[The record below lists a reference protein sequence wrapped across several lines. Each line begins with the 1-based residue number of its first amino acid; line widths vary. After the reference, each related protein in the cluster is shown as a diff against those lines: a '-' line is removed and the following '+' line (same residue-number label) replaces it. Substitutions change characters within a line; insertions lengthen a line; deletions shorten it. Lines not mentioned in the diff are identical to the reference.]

1 MNTFQF
7 YKKQN
12 ALVHINVNNQL
23 FKTEQQQLVK
33 QGFESIGEI
42 VKAKTSYEA
51 FNKFKALHFKKIQQI
66 NNSHLFVNSALV

>member
-12 ALVHINVNNQL
+12 ALVHVNINNQL
-23 FKTEQQQLVK
+23 FGAEQQQLVD

-42 VKAKTSYEA
+42 VEAETSYAA
-51 FNKFKALHFKKIQQI
+51 FNKFKILHFKKLQQI
-66 NNSHLFVNSALV
+66 SNSHLFVNSSLA